1 MAILTMAILTT
12 AILTTAHLVHGAPRL
27 EASVRSARGWRGRGA
42 RRRGAAV
49 APGCGL
55 ELAAVA
61 PRVLVFV
68 LGLGGVQHG
77 EGGLAGSAGPWPGV
91 LMLQRQTDIW

>member
-1 MAILTMAILTT
+1 M
-12 AILTTAHLVHGAPRL
+12 
-27 EASVRSARGWRGRGA
+27 
-42 RRRGAAV
+42 
-49 APGCGL
+49 
-55 ELAAVA
+55 ELAAGA

-77 EGGLAGSAGPWPGV
+77 ERGLAGSAGSWSGV